1 MGMDQRV
8 LAASELTTFLQD
20 LSTKSDGI
28 QTPLYSVKASANR
41 LSQHSSSLG
50 GHGGESIR
58 RYFQES
64 YPPYV
69 NLYRNLI
76 TAYKRVIDETIS
88 GLSDSGFDN
97 SEHIDQRYLDDEFET
112 EMKQKKQLTDEYES
126 DINAV
131 VSSYTDLVSL
141 TNADFSDIN
150 SGIDDLITE
159 KNDTIE
165 KLANFDEKFHSRL
178 QSLHE
183 DLLLL
188 RSYMET
194 LRDKVGSGGISITNY
209 ESGTIKKE
217 EVYGEVTSK
226 VTQYRVDNFFHG
238 SATFSGFMGD
248 VDTAGQF
255 VKLGAYGLTGLAFS
269 SKYYGNSNFRAPVGG
284 VFTQKVVDGSKAA
297 ARTVALGADK
307 FNRNVVSPVKDFLTS
322 DKVRGTAT
330 TAVKTAGR
338 VFRVAEYVGV
348 LSHVSELNDPRNS
361 NNTGSQNAARFVGG
375 AGTQLITVVGGGAGG
390 AKVGAVIG
398 SFICPGIGTVV
409 GGVVGGL
416 FGGIAG
422 GLANDQFNEKVKDGA
437 QKSCKISRR

>member
-1 MGMDQRV
+1 MGIDQRV

-88 GLSDSGFDN
+88 GLSDFGFDN

-112 EMKQKKQLTDEYES
+112 EMKQNKQLTDEYES

-131 VSSYTDLVSL
+131 VSSYSDLVSL

-248 VDTAGQF
+248 VYDAGQV
-255 VKLGAYGLTGLAFS
+255 VKVGAYGLTGLAFS
-269 SKYYGNSNFRAPVGG
+269 SKYYGNSSFRAPVGG

-297 ARTVALGADK
+297 ARTVASGADK
-307 FNRNVVSPVKDFLTS
+307 FNRKIVSPVKDFLTS

-330 TAVKTAGR
+330 TAVKTVGR
-338 VFRVAEYVGV
+338 VFRGAEIIGAF
-348 LSHVSELNDPRNS
+348 SHFSEISNPRNA
-361 NNTGSQNAARFVGG
+361 NNSTYENSFRAFAGSTFH
-375 AGTQLITVVGGGAGG
+375 AGTVIGGSIGG
-390 AKVGAVIG
+390 AKLGAAIG
-398 SFICPGIGTVV
+398 TIICPGIGTVV
-409 GGVVGGL
+409 GGAVGGL
-416 FGGIAG
+416 
-422 GLANDQFNEKVKDGA
+422 
-437 QKSCKISRR
+437 